1 MSSAMGLFRGGR
13 ATTVAT
19 SRKIL
24 PFGEK
29 AYNFAFRPIDKDARI
44 NILEGAVRSSKTW
57 ALMAKII
64 QLCQYDVAGVRL
76 ITGVSKESVYVNV
89 LNDLFEVIGTNA
101 YHYNRSSGE
110 LEMLG
115 CWWKVVGANDETSEK
130 YIRGA
135 TVGACVGDELTKQP
149 ESFFVMLMN
158 RLSPPGARFYGSTNP
173 DSPFHWL
180 KTNWIDNQELR
191 DAGDLISI
199 HFDLEDN
206 PHLTKNYKNFLN
218 RAYKGVYHLR
228 FVKGLWV
235 IAEGGIYKDAWSDDL
250 VYDDES
256 FPRIEGLRLPRGC
269 ADRWVSMDYGTVHRQ
284 VYLDMID
291 DGTNVYVDRE
301 WIWDSVAQGVQKTDR
316 QYADDLERFMGPA
329 HNPLVV
335 VPPECASFKAELV
348 QRGIWNI
355 DAENAVADG
364 IRTVS
369 SMMSLKRLRVH
380 RRCTNLLERIPAYV
394 WDPNKAK
401 RGLEEPIKANDDE
414 VDACRY
420 GIATKIASW
429 RLAA

>member
-1 MSSAMGLFRGGR
+1 MPYGMARSRGAR
-13 ATTVAT
+13 ATQTQP

-29 AYNFAFRPIDKDARI
+29 AYNFAFRPINQDARI

-64 QLCQYDVAGVRL
+64 QLCQYEVSGVRL

-135 TVGACVGDELTKQP
+135 TVGAAVGDELTKQP
-149 ESFFVMLMN
+149 QSFFVMLMN
-158 RLSPPGARFYGSTNP
+158 RLSPRGARFYGSTNP

-180 KTNWIDNQELR
+180 KTDWIDNKELI
-191 DAGDLISI
+191 DAGDIRTL
-199 HFDLEDN
+199 HFDLDDN
-206 PHLTKNYKNFLN
+206 PHLSKNYKDFLN

-235 IAEGGIYKDAWSDDL
+235 IAEGGIYKDAWSEDL
-250 VYDDES
+250 IYDDES
-256 FPRIEGLRLPRGC
+256 FPGIRRLREPRG
-269 ADRWVSMDYGTVHRQ
+269 AVDRWVSMDYGTVHRH

-316 QYADDLERFMGPA
+316 QYADDLEKFLQPA
-329 HNPLVV
+329 HGPLVI

-369 SMMSLKRLRVH
+369 TMMSLKRLRIH
-380 RRCTNLLERIPAYV
+380 RRCTNLIERIGSYV

-401 RGLEEPIKANDDE
+401 RGIEEPIKANDDE

-420 GIATKIASW
+420 GIATKIAPW